1 MGTRNF
7 RCLLVL
13 AAAAAL
19 SACAT
24 NAPVSSVAVAAP
36 SAGTPAA
43 AADAK
48 KSERA
53 DASYKRMTKNGKEV
67 FCKREGNTG
76 SRTQVFETCLTQEEL
91 TALTQKGQDDLRRM
105 QSWPAERS
113 TPQQGY
119 TIGAGTQR

>member
-1 MGTRNF
+1 MNTRNF
-7 RCLLVL
+7 GCLLVL

-24 NAPVSSVAVAAP
+24 NAPVSSVAVSSP
-36 SAGTPAA
+36 SAGAPAA
-43 AADAK
+43 ATAK
-48 KSERA
+48 KESERA
-53 DASYKRMTKNGKEV
+53 DASYKRKTKNGKEV

-91 TALTQKGQDDLRRM
+91 TALTQKGQEDLRRM

-119 TIGAGTQR
+119 TIGASTQR